1 MILVVALDNSNGM
14 MFNFRRQS
22 KDRVL
27 IDDLMNRLGNDKLF
41 VNDFSFDL
49 FEEKYSSS
57 VTVCDNPLEAA
68 GIGDYCF
75 VENMDVTPYKDKI
88 EKLLIYKWNRDY
100 PGDVFFPFDI
110 HNTNVL
116 CEFQGSSHD
125 NIALETGELE

>member
-57 VTVCDNPLEAA
+57 VTVCDNPLVAA

-125 NIALETGELE
+125 KITLETGELE